1 MKNNKQ
7 TATTA
12 AAIACSPKNIE
23 LFLNNMQSDIEQE
36 RDSEHSTV
44 RAITTATPTTTYFF
58 YSVSLARTHTHTQH
72 LMDDGPKSKTKTLAY
87 KIAI

>member
-7 TATTA
+7 TATA
-12 AAIACSPKNIE
+12 AATVARSPKNIE
-23 LFLNNMQSDIEQE
+23 LFLNNMQSDIELE

-44 RAITTATPTTTYFF
+44 RAITTTTTYFF
-58 YSVSLARTHTHTQH
+58 YCVSRAHTHTQH